1 MHPIPMLTTVGE
13 PGPSTPT
20 PAKRTRGAMK
30 RGGKGTTVTSTEL
43 TTADEDDS
51 PVAKKQKSKAA

>member
-20 PAKRTRGAMK
+20 PAKRTRGATK
-30 RGGKGTTVTSTEL
+30 QGGKGTMAALMEL
-43 TTADEDDS
+43 MTADEDDS
-51 PVAKKQKSKAA
+51 LVAKKQKSKAA

>member
-1 MHPIPMLTTVGE
+1 MHPIPTLTTVGK

-20 PAKRTRGAMK
+20 PAKRTRGTTK
-30 RGGKGTTVTSTEL
+30 RGGKGTTTALMEL